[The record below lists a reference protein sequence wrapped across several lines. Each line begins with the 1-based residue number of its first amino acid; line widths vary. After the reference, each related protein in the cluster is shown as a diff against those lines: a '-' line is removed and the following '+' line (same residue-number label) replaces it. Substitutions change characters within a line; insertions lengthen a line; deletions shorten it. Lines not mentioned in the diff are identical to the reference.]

1 MKKESRAV
9 SSRDDGEGSCSQEKS
24 PTRRSVVGVVVSS
37 RRYRDPGAGAREGV
51 LRAKIRRPPLPALAH
66 PWPSLL
72 ELELLQDA
80 RTPLAGEVA
89 RAASGTP
96 CSSCPAA
103 ARCAVRSHFSRRRAP
118 ALEAPAVPRELPP
131 VRPARAPGARCPRK
145 SPYDQ
150 PCSSYSV
157 PICSNLGLLSR

>member
-103 ARCAVRSHFSRRRAP
+103 ARCAVSSWRIWQDSSLLIVSYEYRNIRWLSVWSP
-118 ALEAPAVPRELPP
+118 AFVES
-131 VRPARAPGARCPRK
+131 C
-145 SPYDQ
+145 
-150 PCSSYSV
+150 
-157 PICSNLGLLSR
+157 